1 MQALFIGQTYIDVTF
16 LTDRMPIGDEKHV
29 ASAYA
34 ISFGGNA
41 VTAAFCC
48 AKLGL
53 VPELLATVADDWLGR
68 MFLDMAAKY
77 EIPVHPRKVRTSSLS
92 FIMPNDGKRA
102 IVRCR
107 DDDYLD
113 PFPRLDLPD
122 CRAVHMDGHQPDAAI
137 YHAKTAHDA
146 GILTSLDGG
155 GLRSN
160 THELLAF
167 IDIAI
172 VSERLCEQMGLEP
185 PRMLDYVKS
194 RGCRIGGVTL
204 GERGLVWYDEAGTVQ
219 TLPALAVPSNRV
231 LDTSGAGDVFH
242 GAYVYSYLAD
252 ASKSWEEHFRFARAA
267 SAYKIQRLG
276 NEAGL
281 PTFADI
287 ATVQR
292 EFNVGE
298 HPGPS
303 SGQVPQAAY

>member
-16 LTDRMPIGDEKHV
+16 LTDRMPTGDEKHV
-29 ASAYA
+29 ASDYA

-48 AKLGL
+48 AKLGY

-68 MFLDMAAKY
+68 MFLDMATKY
-77 EIPVHPRKVRTSSLS
+77 GISVHPRKVRTSSLS

-102 IVRCR
+102 IIRCR

-113 PFPRLDLPD
+113 PFPRLNPSGW
-122 CRAVHMDGHQPDAAI
+122 RALHLDGHQPEAAM
-137 YHAKTAHDA
+137 YYAKLAREA

-160 THELLAF
+160 THELLAL

-172 VSERLCEQMGLEP
+172 VSERLCEQMGFEP
-185 PRMLDYVKS
+185 AGMLDYLKT
-194 RGCRIGGVTL
+194 RGCSIGGVTL
-204 GERGLVWYDEAGTVQ
+204 GERGLIWYDETGMVRS
-219 TLPALAVPSNRV
+219 LPAIAVPPNLV

-242 GAYVYSYLAD
+242 GAYIYSYLAD
-252 ASKSWEEHFRFARAA
+252 AAKSWQEHFQFARAA
-267 SAYKIQRLG
+267 SAYKIQHLG

-281 PTFADI
+281 PTLADI
-287 ATVQR
+287 ITAKG
-292 EFNVGE
+292 EFTGNN
-298 HPGPS
+298 
-303 SGQVPQAAY
+303 ACTR

>member
-16 LTDRMPIGDEKHV
+16 LTDRMPTGDEKHV

-41 VTAAFCC
+41 ITAAFCC
-48 AKLGL
+48 AKLGII
-53 VPELLATVADDWLGR
+53 PELLATVADDWLGR

-77 EIPVHPRKVRTSSLS
+77 KIPVHPRKVRTSSLS
-92 FIMPNDGKRA
+92 FVMPNDGKRA

-107 DDDYLD
+107 DDDFLD
-113 PFPRLDLPD
+113 PFSHLDLSG
-122 CRAVHMDGHQPDAAI
+122 CRALHLDGHQPDAAI
-137 YHAKTAHDA
+137 YHAKVARE
-146 GILTSLDGG
+146 GRILTSLDGG

-172 VSERLCEQMGLEP
+172 VAERLCEQMKLEP
-185 PRMLDYVKS
+185 ANMLDYLKN

-204 GERGLVWYDEAGTVQ
+204 GERGMLWYDEAGTVR
-219 TLPALAVPSNRV
+219 TLPALAVPPDRI

-242 GAYVYSYLAD
+242 GAYVYSYLAN
-252 ASKSWEEHFRFARAA
+252 ASKSWEEHFRFGRGA
-267 SAYKIQRLG
+267 SAYKIQHLG

-281 PTFADI
+281 PTLADI
-287 ATVQR
+287 DTAER
-292 EFNVGE
+292 EFTGKTA
-298 HPGPS
+298 GTM
-303 SGQVPQAAY
+303 